1 MTRIKPI
8 EKEEASD
15 EVRII
20 YRDIEAAFGMVPNL
34 FKTYAHFPALLRV
47 NWEKTKA
54 LMMGG
59 ELPRE
64 LKESI
69 AVVVS
74 AANVCNY
81 CVAAHSMALEMMSF
95 SKERIDVLTKNI
107 EKSEMSS
114 RDRKILQYVRKATLT
129 PHRITDS
136 ETDELKSL
144 GMTDS
149 QIVEILGVME
159 LFTGYNKFLDA
170 LAVEIDFP
178 EV

>member
-15 EVRII
+15 DVKII

-34 FKTYAHFPALLRV
+34 FKTYAHFPALLRM

-81 CVAAHSMALEMMSF
+81 CVAAHSMALQMMGF
-95 SKERIDVLTKNI
+95 SKKRIDALTKNI
-107 EKSEMSS
+107 EKSEMSP
-114 RDRKILQYVRKATLT
+114 RDRKILQYAKKATLT
-129 PHRITDS
+129 PHKITDR

-159 LFTGYNKFLDA
+159 LFTGYNKFLDT

>member
-1 MTRIKPI
+1 MARIKPI
-8 EKEEASD
+8 EKEEATD

-20 YRDIEAAFGMVPNL
+20 YGDIEAAFGMVPNL

-81 CVAAHSMALEMMSF
+81 CVAAHSMALTMMGF
-95 SKERIDVLTKNI
+95 SKEKIDAMTKNI
-107 EKSEMSS
+107 ERAEMSQ
-114 RDRKILQYVRKATLT
+114 RDQQILQYVKKATLT
-129 PHRITDS
+129 PHRITDR
-136 ETDELKSL
+136 ETEELKSTGL
-144 GMTDS
+144 TSS

-170 LAVEIDFP
+170 LAVETDFP

>member
-1 MTRIKPI
+1 MARIKPI
-8 EKEEASD
+8 EKEEATD

-20 YRDIEAAFGMVPNL
+20 YRDIETAFGMVPNL

-81 CVAAHSMALEMMSF
+81 CVAAHSMALQMIGF
-95 SKERIDVLTKNI
+95 SKERIDAMIKNT
-107 EKSEMSS
+107 EELEMSQS
-114 RDRKILQYVRKATLT
+114 DQKILKYVRKATLT
-129 PHRITDS
+129 PQKITDR
-136 ETDELKSL
+136 ETSELKSL
-144 GMTDS
+144 GLTDS

-178 EV
+178 GV

>member
-1 MTRIKPI
+1 MTRIKLI
-8 EKEEASD
+8 EKEDAND
-15 EVRII
+15 EVRAV
-20 YRDIEAAFGMVPNL
+20 YKDIEAAFGMVPNL
-34 FKTYAHFPALLRV
+34 FKTYAHFPALLKV

-64 LKESI
+64 LKEGI

-74 AANVCNY
+74 AANVCDY
-81 CVAAHSMALEMMSF
+81 CVAAHSMALAMMGF
-95 SKERIDVLTKNI
+95 SKEKIDALTKNI
-107 EKSEMSS
+107 ESSEMTP
-114 RDRKILQYVRKATLT
+114 RDRKIMQYVRKATLT
-129 PHRITDS
+129 PQKITDK
-136 ETDELKSL
+136 ETDELKSMGL
-144 GMTDS
+144 TDS

-159 LFTGYNKFLDA
+159 MYTAYNKFLDA

>member
-1 MTRIKPI
+1 MARIKPV

-15 EVRII
+15 EIKLI

-47 NWEKTKA
+47 NWEKTKT

-74 AANVCNY
+74 AANACDY
-81 CVAAHSMALEMMSF
+81 CVAAHSMALAMMGF
-95 SKERIDVLTKNI
+95 SKEKIDVLIRNI
-107 EKSEMSS
+107 EKSEMSQK
-114 RDRKILQYVRKATLT
+114 DQKILQYVRKATLT
-129 PHRITDS
+129 PHKITDR
-136 ETDELKSL
+136 ETNELKSL
-144 GMTDS
+144 GLTDS
-149 QIVEILGVME
+149 QLLEILGVME

-170 LAVEIDFP
+170 LSVEIDFP
-178 EV
+178 GV

>member
-8 EKEEASD
+8 EKEEATD

-64 LKESI
+64 LKEGI

-74 AANVCNY
+74 AANACDY
-81 CVAAHSMALEMMSF
+81 CVAAHSMALEMMGF
-95 SKERIDVLTKNI
+95 SKERIDALTKNI
-107 EKSEMSS
+107 EKAEMSP
-114 RDRKILQYVRKATLT
+114 RDRKILQYAKKATLT
-129 PHRITDS
+129 PHKITDR

-144 GMTDS
+144 GLTDS

>member
-15 EVRII
+15 EVRLI

-59 ELPRE
+59 DLPRE
-64 LKESI
+64 LKEGI

-74 AANVCNY
+74 AANTCNY
-81 CVAAHSMALEMMSF
+81 CVAAHSIALMMMGF
-95 SKERIDVLTKNI
+95 PKEKIDTLTKNI
-107 EKSEMSS
+107 EKLDLPR
-114 RDRKILQYVRKATLT
+114 RDQKILQYVRKATLT
-129 PHRITDS
+129 PLKITDS
-136 ETDELKSL
+136 ETLELKSF
-144 GMTDS
+144 GITDG
-149 QIVEILGVME
+149 QMVEILGVME

-178 EV
+178 AV

>member
-15 EVRII
+15 EVRAI
-20 YRDIEAAFGMVPNL
+20 YEDIEAAFGMVPNL

-47 NWEKTKA
+47 NWEKTKT

-59 ELPRE
+59 EIPRE

-81 CVAAHSMALEMMSF
+81 CVAAHSMALMMMGF
-95 SKERIDVLTKNI
+95 PKEKIDTLTKNI
-107 EKSEMSS
+107 ERSELSQ
-114 RDRKILQYVRKATLT
+114 RDQKILQYAKKATLT
-129 PHRITDS
+129 PHKITDR
-136 ETDELKSL
+136 ETEELKSAGL
-144 GMTDS
+144 TDS
-149 QIVEILGVME
+149 QLVEMLGVME

-178 EV
+178 EA

>member
-8 EKEEASD
+8 EKEDASD
-15 EVRII
+15 DVRII
-20 YRDIEAAFGMVPNL
+20 YKEIEAGFGMVPNL

-47 NWEKTKA
+47 NWDKTKA

-59 ELPRE
+59 ELSRE

-74 AANVCNY
+74 SANSCNY
-81 CVAAHSMALEMMSF
+81 CVAA
-95 SKERIDVLTKNI
+95 
-107 EKSEMSS
+107 
-114 RDRKILQYVRKATLT
+114 TLT
-129 PHRITDS
+129 PHKITDS
-136 ETDELKSL
+136 ETTELRSL
-144 GMTDS
+144 GLTDS

-170 LAVEIDFP
+170 VEIDFP

>member
-1 MTRIKPI
+1 MARIKPI
-8 EKEEASD
+8 EKEEATD

-59 ELPRE
+59 EIPRE
-64 LKESI
+64 LKEGI

-74 AANVCNY
+74 AANTCNY
-81 CVAAHSMALEMMSF
+81 CVAAHSMALQMMGF
-95 SKERIDVLTKNI
+95 PKEKIDALTKNI
-107 EKSEMSS
+107 EKSELSQ
-114 RDRKILQYVRKATLT
+114 RDQKILQYVRKATLT
-129 PHRITDS
+129 PHRITDH
-136 ETDELKSL
+136 ETAELKSL
-144 GMTDS
+144 GLTDS
-149 QIVEILGVME
+149 QLVEMLGVME

-170 LAVEIDFP
+170 LAVEIDLP

>member
-1 MTRIKPI
+1 MTRIKLI
-8 EKEEASD
+8 EKEDASD
-15 EVRII
+15 EVKAI
-20 YRDIEAAFGMVPNL
+20 YKDIEAVFGMVPNL
-34 FKTYAHFPALLRV
+34 FKTYAHFPALLKV
-47 NWEKTKA
+47 NWEKTKV
-54 LMMGG
+54 LLMGG

-74 AANVCNY
+74 AANSCNY
-81 CVAAHSMALEMMSF
+81 CVASHSMALSMIGF
-95 SKERIDVLTKNI
+95 SQERIDDLTKNI
-107 EKSEMSS
+107 ESPEITP
-114 RDRKILQYVRKATLT
+114 RDKKILEYARKATLT
-129 PHRITDS
+129 PHKITDS

-170 LAVEIDFP
+170 LAVEIDFL

>member
-1 MTRIKPI
+1 MARIKPI

-20 YRDIEAAFGMVPNL
+20 YEDIEAAFGMVPNL
-34 FKTYAHFPALLRV
+34 FKTYACFPALLRV
-47 NWEKTKA
+47 NWEKTKT

-74 AANVCNY
+74 AANVCDY
-81 CVAAHSMALEMMSF
+81 CVAAHSMALAMMGF
-95 SKERIDVLTKNI
+95 PKEKIDTLTKNI
-107 EKSEMSS
+107 EKSEITP
-114 RDRKILQYVRKATLT
+114 RDRKILQYVKKATLT
-129 PHRITDS
+129 PHRITDK
-136 ETDELKSL
+136 ETDELKSMGL
-144 GMTDS
+144 TDS

-159 LFTGYNKFLDA
+159 MYTAYNKFLDA